1 MAKELKIRWI
11 ILAAGIAL
19 YAGAVALARLTAFDN
34 EVKFWIFLP
43 YIWWQDLSPS
53 GDFRKMSCRKKF

>member
-19 YAGAVALARLTAFDN
+19 YAGAVALVRLTAFDN
-34 EVKFWIFLP
+34 EVKFCCYIFGGR
-43 YIWWQDLSPS
+43 I
-53 GDFRKMSCRKKF
+53 